1 MSWSKTLPVSR
12 LPTFPLMFAVV
23 LPCTLQYHRPIPKKK
38 EKEHTTFVAV
48 QEQNVLSQSQSHRYY
63 EPSSL
68 CLLGTSASTNKCT
81 WIHDHSNWCTVFDVE
96 IVTRRQ
102 NTSHRR
108 SLSPPIPHNDDN
120 DDDDANDP
128 HPSPLGVL
136 LFLILSLI

>member
-1 MSWSKTLPVSR
+1 
-12 LPTFPLMFAVV
+12 MFAD
-23 LPCTLQYHRPIPKKK
+23 LPLDVRSCTSLHTAIPSSYSEKK

-48 QEQNVLSQSQSHRYY
+48 QEQNVLSQSQSQSHRYY